1 MRRLRRRQRRLRH
14 ILLALVGLV
23 SAAVAVTAYATG
35 VADRLERSTV
45 DTRFDVHG
53 RQRAPSDIVTVDI
66 DDHTFNALRRQW
78 PFPRSLHG
86 RVITRI
92 AAGRPRAIVYDVQFT
107 EPTQP
112 AEDNALIR
120 AIARARGK
128 VVLATTEVDEAG
140 RSNVLG
146 GDALLR
152 EIHARAGNSLLP
164 ADTGGVIRRLPLEVQ
179 RLPSLALAAA
189 EIAAGRRFG
198 RAQLGSL
205 HPWIDFLGPAGTIRH
220 VSFADVAQGAVSPG
234 FFRDKVV
241 VVGATAPSLQDVH
254 TTSASRDEF
263 MSGAEIQANAISTV
277 LRGAPLRSAAGVID
291 VVLIV
296 LIALLAPLAA
306 LRWRPGWTLAIA
318 IVVGALY
325 ALAVQL
331 AFDSGWVLALVYP
344 LVGLALAT
352 VGTLAVHYLLATVE
366 RERVRDVFARFVPD
380 RVVDDVLA
388 RTDDDLRLG
397 GVRRTSTVL
406 FSDLRGFTSFA
417 EKLSPDQVIEV
428 LNRYL
433 GEMTAAIL
441 ERDGTLV
448 SYMGDGIMAVFGA
461 PLEQPD
467 HADRALASAR
477 DMVGER
483 LESFNRWLRAAGL
496 GDGFRMGIGLN
507 SGEVMS
513 GNVGSEQR
521 MEYTAIG
528 DTTNTASRLE
538 GMTKDSAHMV
548 FVAEA
553 TRSMLT
559 AGGEDLVSVGE
570 LAVRGRAEALRVW
583 ALPDSRRRE
592 A

>member
-53 RQRAPSDIVTVDI
+53 RLRAPSDIVTVDI

-198 RAQLGSL
+198 RAQLGSS

-254 TTSASRDEF
+254 TTSASREEF
-263 MSGAEIQANAISTV
+263 MSGAEI
-277 LRGAPLRSAAGVID
+277 
-291 VVLIV
+291 
-296 LIALLAPLAA
+296 
-306 LRWRPGWTLAIA
+306 
-318 IVVGALY
+318 
-325 ALAVQL
+325 
-331 AFDSGWVLALVYP
+331 
-344 LVGLALAT
+344 
-352 VGTLAVHYLLATVE
+352 
-366 RERVRDVFARFVPD
+366 
-380 RVVDDVLA
+380 
-388 RTDDDLRLG
+388 
-397 GVRRTSTVL
+397 
-406 FSDLRGFTSFA
+406 
-417 EKLSPDQVIEV
+417 
-428 LNRYL
+428 
-433 GEMTAAIL
+433 
-441 ERDGTLV
+441 
-448 SYMGDGIMAVFGA
+448 
-461 PLEQPD
+461 
-467 HADRALASAR
+467 
-477 DMVGER
+477 
-483 LESFNRWLRAAGL
+483 
-496 GDGFRMGIGLN
+496 
-507 SGEVMS
+507 
-513 GNVGSEQR
+513 
-521 MEYTAIG
+521 
-528 DTTNTASRLE
+528 
-538 GMTKDSAHMV
+538 
-548 FVAEA
+548 
-553 TRSMLT
+553 
-559 AGGEDLVSVGE
+559 
-570 LAVRGRAEALRVW
+570 
-583 ALPDSRRRE
+583 
-592 A
+592 